1 MNAASKDSIRAMIST
16 VSAAGTAE
24 RTASAL
30 KMLTTMT
37 PGQKLGT
44 PKPADVAEGAQHRH
58 ASEPWQQPRDATPAE
73 LIGRLSGDEMVVRR
87 IERKACRNQS
97 EQE

>member
-1 MNAASKDSIRAMIST
+1 MIST

-24 RTASAL
+24 RMASASTIRL
-30 KMLTTMT
+30 KMVTTMT
-37 PGQKLGT
+37 PGQKLRP

-58 ASEPWQQPRDATPAE
+58 ASEPWQQPRDAAPAE
-73 LIGRLSGDEMVVRR
+73 LIGRLSGDEMIVRR